1 MRGDASASTCSKH
14 HAAPTWREHRKYW
27 DVVIKPLS
35 VANPASLTR
44 REFTLGIG
52 VSAMMSATPRP
63 ANALGGP
70 DLLLILIA
78 DLHSGYAY
86 TAALVKAVRDLVAA
100 NTTAQ
105 AAIVVNGDVFE
116 SGDVLCAR
124 NNGKID
130 LEVMRIFAN
139 LAPTIVNI
147 GNHDGDILDPQVF
160 ATEVGRL
167 GATLVT
173 NITDPRTGAPYG
185 FRALRSRSKA
195 ER

>member
-1 MRGDASASTCSKH
+1 M
-14 HAAPTWREHRKYW
+14 
-27 DVVIKPLS
+27 IKPPS
-35 VANPASLTR
+35 AVNPASRTR

-52 VSAMMSATPRP
+52 ASAIMATTPRP

-100 NTTAQ
+100 NTTGQ

-116 SGDVLCAR
+116 SGNALCLR

-130 LEVMRIFAN
+130 LEVLRTSRILRRRSSISATTTAISSIRKPSPPKSGSSGQRSSRT
-139 LAPTIVNI
+139 LPIHAPARPT
-147 GNHDGDILDPQVF
+147 
-160 ATEVGRL
+160 
-167 GATLVT
+167 
-173 NITDPRTGAPYG
+173 G
-185 FRALRSRSKA
+185 FRALRSPSKA
-195 ER
+195 EW

>member
-1 MRGDASASTCSKH
+1 
-14 HAAPTWREHRKYW
+14 
-27 DVVIKPLS
+27 VIKTLS
-35 VANPASLTR
+35 AANPASLTR

-52 VSAMMSATPRP
+52 ASAMTAVTPRP

-86 TAALVKAVRDLVAA
+86 AAALVKAVRDLVPAH
-100 NTTAQ
+100 TTAQ

-116 SGDVLCAR
+116 AGNILCVR

-130 LEVMRIFAN
+130 LEVLRIFAD

-160 ATEVGRL
+160 ATEVGKL

-173 NITDPRTGAPYG
+173 NIADPRTGAPYG
-185 FRALRSRSKA
+185 VPSTDLRQRQKGNGFSDRHA
-195 ER
+195 GA

>member
-1 MRGDASASTCSKH
+1 
-14 HAAPTWREHRKYW
+14 
-27 DVVIKPLS
+27 
-35 VANPASLTR
+35 
-44 REFTLGIG
+44 
-52 VSAMMSATPRP
+52 MMAATPRS
-63 ANALGGP
+63 ANAVGGP
-70 DLLLILIA
+70 DLLLVLMA

-116 SGDVLCAR
+116 SGNVLCVR

-130 LEVMRIFAN
+130 LEVLRIFAN

-160 ATEVGRL
+160 APEVGSSGQRSSR
-167 GATLVT
+167 TLA
-173 NITDPRTGAPYG
+173 IHAPARPTG
-185 FRALRSRSKA
+185 FRALRSGSRA

>member
-1 MRGDASASTCSKH
+1 
-14 HAAPTWREHRKYW
+14 
-27 DVVIKPLS
+27 VIKPPSAGNL
-35 VANPASLTR
+35 ASLAR
-44 REFTLGIG
+44 REFILGIG
-52 VSAMMSATPRP
+52 ASAMTAATPCS
-63 ANALGGP
+63 ANAVGGP

-116 SGDVLCAR
+116 SGNILCVR

-130 LEVMRIFAN
+130 LEVLRVFAN
-139 LAPTIVNI
+139 LAPTIINI

-160 ATEVGRL
+160 ATEVGKL

-173 NITDPRTGAPYG
+173 NIRDPRIGAPY
-185 FRALRSRSKA
+185 LRNPLIS
-195 ER
+195 